1 MDNQIHNIEK
11 QVLARMKRAG
21 RGTLFFPENFA
32 SLASTAAIRKALQR
46 LTENKEIVRVAHGI
60 YTIPEIDTL
69 LGPIAPSIEAIA
81 VAIAKR
87 DKATIVPTGVYALNR
102 LGLSTQVPLNIIY
115 LTDGAARKVKIGK
128 QSIKFKKTTPK
139 NLLAKGPISSLVIQA
154 LRAIGKDK
162 VGKQELDKVCD
173 LLKKERIQN
182 LQHDIKLAP
191 AWIADILKKALN
203 PELWQHGF
211 N

>member
-1 MDNQIHNIEK
+1 MDKKQQNIEK

-32 SLASTAAIRKALQR
+32 VLAGTAAIRKALQR
-46 LTENKEIVRVAHGI
+46 LAENKEVVRIAQGI
-60 YTIPEIDTL
+60 YTIPEMDTVI
-69 LGPIAPSIEAIA
+69 GAVTPGIEAIA
-81 VAIAKR
+81 LAIAKR

-102 LGLSTQVPLNIIY
+102 LGLSTQVPLNIVY
-115 LTDGAARKVKIGK
+115 LTNGAARKVKIGK

-139 NLLAKGPISSLVIQA
+139 NLLAKGAISSLVIQA

-162 VGKQELDKVCD
+162 ASKQELDKIYN
-173 LLKKERIQN
+173 LLKKEN
-182 LQHDIKLAP
+182 PHYLQYDIKLAP

-203 PELWQHGF
+203 TEQ
-211 N
+211 

>member
-1 MDNQIHNIEK
+1 MKEQQQNIEK
-11 QVLARMKRAG
+11 QVLASMKKAG
-21 RGTLFFPENFA
+21 KAKLFFPENFS

-46 LTENKEIVRVAHGI
+46 LTENNEVVRIAQGI
-60 YTIPEIDTL
+60 YTIPEIDL
-69 LGPIAPSIEAIA
+69 EIGPVNPGIEAIA
-81 VAIAKR
+81 MAIAKR

-102 LGLSTQVPLNIIY
+102 LGLSTQVPLNIVY

-162 VGKQELDKVCD
+162 VSKPELDKIYL
-173 LLKKERIQN
+173 LLKKEKPQH
-182 LQHDIKLAP
+182 LQHDMKLAP
-191 AWIADILKKALN
+191 VWIADILKKALFI
-203 PELWQHGF
+203 EQ
-211 N
+211 